1 LARAL
6 RLVQPALGATLRHYQ
21 TQEVLVLVT
30 ASQATP
36 ASQPASQPANQQNRL
51 VYRVRLSKDFDGA
64 YRRRLRAE
72 IITALAC
79 GRREFVVDCSAWD
92 RLDLAVLSVLIQCA
106 KACGDRQADFELV
119 NVPSGVRSS
128 IHALRLEHRLR
139 LSA

>member
-1 LARAL
+1 MLAWAL
-6 RLVQPALGATLRHYQ
+6 HLVGPAFGATPRHHQ
-21 TQEVLVLVT
+21 TQEAVVLAT
-30 ASQATP
+30 AT
-36 ASQPASQPANQQNRL
+36 QQNRL
-51 VYRVRLSKDFDGA
+51 AYRVRLSKDFDGA

-79 GRREFVVDCSAWD
+79 GRREFIVDCSAWE
-92 RLDLAVLSVLIQCA
+92 RIDLAVLSVLIQCA

-119 NVPSGVRSS
+119 NVPSEVRSS

>member
-1 LARAL
+1 LAWAL
-6 RLVQPALGATLRHYQ
+6 HSVGSAFGATPRHHQ
-21 TQEVLVLVT
+21 TQEAVVL
-30 ASQATP
+30 APAT
-36 ASQPASQPANQQNRL
+36 QQNRL
-51 VYRVRLSKDFDGA
+51 AYRVRLSKDFDGA

-79 GRREFVVDCSAWD
+79 GRREFVVDCSEWD
-92 RLDLAVLSVLIQCA
+92 RIDLAVLSVLIQCA

-119 NVPSGVRSS
+119 NVPSEVRSS

>member
-1 LARAL
+1 VAWALHSRLAT
-6 RLVQPALGATLRHYQ
+6 LGATLRHSQ
-21 TQEVLVLVT
+21 TQEAVVLSTV
-30 ASQATP
+30 A
-36 ASQPASQPANQQNRL
+36 QQDRL
-51 VYRVRLSKDFDGA
+51 SYRVRLSKDFDGA

-92 RLDLAVLSVLIQCA
+92 RIDLAVLSVLIQCA
-106 KACGDRQADFELV
+106 KVCGDRQAGFELI
-119 NVPSGVRSS
+119 NVHSEVRSS

>member
-1 LARAL
+1 LVAWAL
-6 RLVQPALGATLRHYQ
+6 HSVPAALGAKLRPYQ
-21 TQEVLVLVT
+21 TLEVVVLAPT
-30 ASQATP
+30 I
-36 ASQPASQPANQQNRL
+36 QQNRL
-51 VYRVRLSKDFDGA
+51 AYRVRLSKDFDGA

-92 RLDLAVLSVLIQCA
+92 RIDLAVLSVLIQCA
-106 KACGDRQADFELV
+106 KACGDRQADFELI
-119 NVPSGVRSS
+119 NVPSEVRSS

>member
-1 LARAL
+1 MACAL
-6 RLVQPALGATLRHYQ
+6 HSVGAAIGSTLRYQ
-21 TQEVLVLVT
+21 PTQEVVVLAT
-30 ASQATP
+30 AT
-36 ASQPASQPANQQNRL
+36 QQNRL
-51 VYRVRLSKDFDGA
+51 AYQVRLSKDFDGA

-79 GRREFVVDCSAWD
+79 GRREFIVDCSAWD
-92 RLDLAVLSVLIQCA
+92 RIDLSVLSVLIQCA

-119 NVPSGVRSS
+119 NVPSEVRSS

>member
-1 LARAL
+1 M
-6 RLVQPALGATLRHYQ
+6 LRHFQ
-21 TQEVLVLVT
+21 LQEVLVLAT
-30 ASQATP
+30 ASLATS
-36 ASQPASQPANQQNRL
+36 ANGSANQQNRL
-51 VYRVRLSKDFDGA
+51 AYRVRLSKDFDGA

-119 NVPSGVRSS
+119 NVRSEVRSS

>member
-1 LARAL
+1 VDGTGAAFVGSAFGAMPRHHQSPEVVVLA
-6 RLVQPALGATLRHYQ
+6 PAK
-21 TQEVLVLVT
+21 
-30 ASQATP
+30 
-36 ASQPASQPANQQNRL
+36 QNRL
-51 VYRVRLSKDFDGA
+51 AYQVRLSNDFDSA

-79 GRREFVVDCSAWD
+79 GRREFIVDCSAWN
-92 RLDLAVLSVLIQCA
+92 RIDLSILSVLIQCA

-119 NVPSGVRSS
+119 NVASEVRSS